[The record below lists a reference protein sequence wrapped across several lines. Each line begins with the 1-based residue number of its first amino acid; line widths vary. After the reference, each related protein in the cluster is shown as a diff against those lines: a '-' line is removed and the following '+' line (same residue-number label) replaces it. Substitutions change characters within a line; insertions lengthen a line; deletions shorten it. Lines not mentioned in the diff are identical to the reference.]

1 MVIESLLYPVKVE
14 RRPWQMFFMGLLYN
28 TIAVF
33 LALWIFNKQASFA
46 AVFFTVLA
54 AVPLIYNTLKYE
66 EAKDLKTDSEKVLL
80 HEHNR
85 AIWVLS
91 AFFLGV
97 VLSAVLW
104 YVLLPQDTMN
114 SVFAEQIRTISQINN
129 QVSSSVT
136 GFAATSDVL
145 FRIFFNNLK
154 VTIFTVLFAFIYCVG
169 SVFILTWNATVI
181 ATAIGNSIRSG
192 IAEAAASVG
201 LAKIAGYFGAFS
213 YGFLRYAIHGV
224 PEVLAYFYAG
234 IAGGIISI
242 AVIRNHFSTPHA
254 STLLLDV
261 SELLLIS
268 LGFLVVGAVF
278 EVYVTPA
285 IF

>member
-1 MVIESLLYPVKVE
+1 MVIESLLYPTKAE
-14 RRPWQMFFMGLLYN
+14 RRPWKMFFVGILYN

-54 AVPLIYNTLKYE
+54 AVPLIYNTLKFE
-66 EAKDLKTDSEKVLL
+66 EAKDLKTDSEKTLL

-85 AIWVLS
+85 AIWILS

-97 VLSAVLW
+97 VVSSVAW
-104 YVLLPQDTMN
+104 YVFLPQETVN
-114 SVFAEQIRTISQINN
+114 SAFAEQIKTISQINN
-129 QVSSSVT
+129 QVSSNVT
-136 GFAATSDVL
+136 GFAASPDLL

-169 SVFILTWNATVI
+169 SVFIFTWNATVI
-181 ATAIGNSIRSG
+181 AVAIGNSIRG
-192 IAEAAASVG
+192 GLAEAATSAG
-201 LAKIAGYFGAFS
+201 LAKAAEYFGAFS
-213 YGFLRYAIHGV
+213 YGFLRYAIHGI
-224 PEVLAYFYAG
+224 PEILAYFYAG
-234 IAGGIISI
+234 IAGGIISV
-242 AVIRNHFSTPHA
+242 AVIRNHFSGSHA
-254 STLLLDV
+254 STILLDA